1 MNVKTEEVPWHI
13 SNGGS
18 QSQTNGTRHFGG
30 TEPRGIGTFFFFL
43 RGLTYA
49 CANASAGQN

>member
-1 MNVKTEEVPWHI
+1 MNVRTEEVPWRL
-13 SNGGS
+13 SNAGS

-30 TEPRGIGTFFFFL
+30 TEPRGIGTFFFL
-43 RGLTYA
+43 SGLTYA